1 MSTSTCILI
10 STHSSTS
17 TTSNSTSTRIII
29 LLHLT
34 NFSLFEA
41 HIASVNVVVHIS
53 DPAQYDVPAIGMLHR
68 NIKTVFVQFWHFS
81 LISYPLKSYQCY
93 QYEISCDPL
102 LSDYYGLLHI
112 GGDMTDKGDDVI
124 YRAAQ
129 NFDFTDSFWGDL
141 LCRTKK
147 NCRFLWLPSIRMLD
161 YWNAKIMLI

>member
-29 LLHLT
+29 PLHL
-34 NFSLFEA
+34 NNVSQFEA
-41 HIASVNVVVHIS
+41 HIASVNLVVHIC
-53 DPAQYDVPAIGMLHR
+53 DPAQYDVPAIGMLYR

-102 LSDYYGLLHI
+102 LSDYYVLLHCI

-124 YRAAQ
+124 YRTAQ
-129 NFDFTDSFWGDL
+129 NFDFADSFWGDL
-141 LCRTKK
+141 LCWTKTL
-147 NCRFLWLPSIRMLD
+147 CRFFWLPSIR
-161 YWNAKIMLI
+161 